1 MLKLLM
7 IFKQGGHKTRYKNL
21 RNSWDTLVA
30 QMVKHP
36 TLDFSS
42 GHGLM
47 VREFE
52 PCLVLHDDSVEPC
65 LGFSLSLSLFGP
77 PPLMLS
83 LLKKTKTKTNK
94 QKNLKQIR
102 I

>member
-42 GHGLM
+42 GHGLG
-47 VREFE
+47 VHGIESHVE
-52 PCLVLHDDSVEPC
+52 LHTGSL
-65 LGFSLSLSLFGP
+65 LGILSLSLS
-77 PPLMLS
+77 
-83 LLKKTKTKTNK
+83 K
-94 QKNLKQIR
+94 
-102 I
+102 